1 MARVFDVVEYPS
13 EMADELVHRFP
24 ETGIADL
31 RFGSQVIVR
40 ESQAAV
46 FFRDGRALDVLGPG
60 RHTISTANV
69 PLLTNLLGKLFGD
82 RTPFTAEVYFV
93 SMREFA
99 DRKWG
104 TPQPII
110 VRNTGVG
117 LGIALL
123 QGFGTYSFQVKD
135 PQQFVTQIVGQLGAY
150 RTSDIET
157 RLRTMLLSRL
167 QDLLGETTSQ
177 KNVLD
182 LIGLTDE
189 LGAGVRAKSQD
200 DFLAIGLLLK
210 SFYIGNLK
218 PSDKSAKELREM
230 GMLDMQTYTQLQAA
244 DAMRDAAQN
253 PSGGAGLTAG
263 IGAGMGIGNVL
274 SGSLAGM
281 TQGQS
286 QTQPTTPSASN
297 VMPDIMTPSEAAGF
311 LKVSEEDVVAAINAG
326 DLKARKIGSA
336 YRISKDAL
344 QDYLRGR
351 FYKSVQKKVGTNANL
366 FYSTRWLYESTPV
379 SYPQP
384 PRSVQP
390 RHMTMARM
398 SPHPVL
404 RNH

>member
-60 RHTISTANV
+60 RHTITTANV

-82 RTPFTAEVYFV
+82 RTPFTAEIYFV

-123 QGFGTYSFQVKD
+123 QGFGTYSFQVSD

-150 RTSDIET
+150 RTSDIEN

-189 LGAGVRAKSQD
+189 LGAGVRAKAQD

-286 QTQPTTPSASN
+286 QTQPSSPAAAATG
-297 VMPDIMTPSEAAGF
+297 MPDIMTPSEAAGF
-311 LKVSEEDVVAAINAG
+311 LKVSEEDVLAAINAG
-326 DLKARKIGSA
+326 ELKARKIGSA
-336 YRISKDAL
+336 YRVSKESL
-344 QDYLRGR
+344 QEYLRG
-351 FYKSVQKKVGTNANL
+351 
-366 FYSTRWLYESTPV
+366 
-379 SYPQP
+379 
-384 PRSVQP
+384 
-390 RHMTMARM
+390 
-398 SPHPVL
+398 
-404 RNH
+404 

>member
-1 MARVFDVVEYPS
+1 MARIFDVVEYPS

-24 ETGIADL
+24 EQGVADL
-31 RFGSQVIVR
+31 RFGSQIIVR

-46 FFRDGRALDVLGPG
+46 FFRDGRALDVFGPG
-60 RHTISTANV
+60 RHTITTANV
-69 PLLTNLLGKLFGD
+69 PLLTDLLGKLFGD
-82 RTPFTAEVYFV
+82 RTPFTAEIYFV

-110 VRNTGVG
+110 VRNPGVG
-117 LGIALL
+117 LGVALL
-123 QGFGTYSFQVKD
+123 QGFGTYSFQVSD

-157 RLRTMLLSRL
+157 RLRMMLLSKL
-167 QDLLGETTSQ
+167 QDVLGETTAKS
-177 KNVLD
+177 NVLE
-182 LIGLTDE
+182 LIGLTEE
-189 LGAGVRAKSQD
+189 LSAAVRAKAQD
-200 DFLAIGLLLK
+200 DFLAIGLALK

-218 PSDKSAKELREM
+218 PSDKSAEELRAM

-274 SGSLAGM
+274 AGSLQNM
-281 TQGQS
+281 QNQPN
-286 QTQPTTPSASN
+286 QTQPTATQNAGL
-297 VMPDIMTPSEAAGF
+297 MPDVMTPAEVANIV
-311 LKVSEEDVVAAINAG
+311 KVSEEDIMAAITAG

-344 QDYLRGR
+344 QAFLKG
-351 FYKSVQKKVGTNANL
+351 
-366 FYSTRWLYESTPV
+366 
-379 SYPQP
+379 
-384 PRSVQP
+384 
-390 RHMTMARM
+390 
-398 SPHPVL
+398 
-404 RNH
+404 